1 MTDRRYGGLLRDER
15 EALRRERLLESGL
28 DTFSDLGWASSTV
41 QDICR
46 AAGLSP
52 RYFYELF
59 DSREDLFLAVTQ
71 RIADEVEATVLAAAS
86 KADDPLTT
94 AVAVLSAIEDYFT
107 DDPRTIRVA
116 LMESLATEQFRQQRR
131 ELLLAFSSLGARLM
145 RPLREEPAVGR
156 SARRRLQMSALVLTG
171 GVVEALIA
179 WEAEPD
185 RRSAAPMVGHLTA
198 LYSAAAQL

>member
-28 DTFSDLGWASSTV
+28 DMFAELGWAGSTV

-71 RIADEVEATVLAAAS
+71 RIADEVEAMVLAAAS
-86 KADDPLTT
+86 TADDPLTT
-94 AVAVLSAIEDYFT
+94 AAAVLAAIEDYFT
-107 DDPRTIRVA
+107 ADPRTIRVA

-131 ELLLAFSSLGARLM
+131 ELLLGFSSLGARLM
-145 RPLREEPAVGR
+145 RPLRAEPAVGR

-179 WEAEPD
+179 WEAQPD
-185 RRSAAPMVGHLTA
+185 RRTATPMVGHLTA